1 MLLLTRERFEAT
13 WPQMVSMFTSF
24 KAGTSNSFESNK
36 LREKRSDNSKN
47 PISMSTQAL
56 IHTIR
61 NGSIKSQESTD
72 ISQTLFPDLRK
83 EKSSVISQIIS
94 DFSLMETNDIW
105 YGSSIKKKQTFL
117 LFNALSVTFIG
128 MWQPEVQAFVSRTS
142 GSGDNNSLESCDSY
156 LMKS

>member
-1 MLLLTRERFEAT
+1 
-13 WPQMVSMFTSF
+13 MVSMFTSF

-94 DFSLMETNDIW
+94 DFSLMETNDI
-105 YGSSIKKKQTFL
+105 
-117 LFNALSVTFIG
+117 
-128 MWQPEVQAFVSRTS
+128 
-142 GSGDNNSLESCDSY
+142 
-156 LMKS
+156 

>member
-1 MLLLTRERFEAT
+1 MLLLTRFEAT

-105 YGSSIKKKQTFL
+105 YGSSIKKKLTFL

>member
-1 MLLLTRERFEAT
+1 MLLLTRFEAT

-128 MWQPEVQAFVSRTS
+128 MWQPEVQAFVSGTS

>member
-1 MLLLTRERFEAT
+1 MLLLTRFETT

-24 KAGTSNSFESNK
+24 KAGTSNSFECNK
-36 LREKRSDNSKN
+36 LREKCSDNSKN

-61 NGSIKSQESTD
+61 NGSIKSQKSTD

-83 EKSSVISQIIS
+83 EKFSVISQIIS

-117 LFNALSVTFIG
+117 LFNAFSVTFIG